1 MAKASRYFTFVMPA
15 ACFFFFFFNCNET
28 SGNELV
34 DQHRHIFEFFLLYLW
49 ILGML
54 SNIIL
59 VADCWSLSQLD
70 TSWVDHQSITGQ
82 TQRDRQPLRLT
93 PTANLESPI
102 NLACSV
108 WTVGE
113 SWSTRL
119 LSCRH
124 QEGFWLTGGFR
135 PRNFWQWGNG
145 ANYNTTVDS
154 NWMFLFLIIL

>member
-15 ACFFFFFFNCNET
+15 ACFFFFFFFNCNET

-70 TSWVDHQSITGQ
+70 TS
-82 TQRDRQPLRLT
+82 
-93 PTANLESPI
+93 
-102 NLACSV
+102 
-108 WTVGE
+108 
-113 SWSTRL
+113 
-119 LSCRH
+119 
-124 QEGFWLTGGFR
+124 
-135 PRNFWQWGNG
+135 
-145 ANYNTTVDS
+145 
-154 NWMFLFLIIL
+154 

>member
-70 TSWVDHQSITGQ
+70 TS
-82 TQRDRQPLRLT
+82 
-93 PTANLESPI
+93 
-102 NLACSV
+102 
-108 WTVGE
+108 
-113 SWSTRL
+113 
-119 LSCRH
+119 
-124 QEGFWLTGGFR
+124 
-135 PRNFWQWGNG
+135 
-145 ANYNTTVDS
+145 
-154 NWMFLFLIIL
+154 